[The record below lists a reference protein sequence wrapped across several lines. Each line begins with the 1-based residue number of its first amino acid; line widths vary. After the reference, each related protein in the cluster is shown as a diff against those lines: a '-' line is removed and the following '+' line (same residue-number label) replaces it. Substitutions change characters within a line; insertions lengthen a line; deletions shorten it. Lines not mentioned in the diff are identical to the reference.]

1 MTRRGRPWWPYI
13 LMAAALLL
21 LALNETGLLSPV
33 EEALSFVISPIE
45 RGVASIVRAV
55 GDVFQGGQE
64 ARELQELVA
73 TLQQENETLRIENIR
88 LQEQYVAEN
97 EQLRGLLDFKNANP
111 TFRLVGAD
119 VVARGQSAVVVGQDT
134 NPYLGYLI
142 INAGSRDGVAIGM
155 PVVASGA
162 VLVGRIARVSPHLA
176 YVQLLNDPTSQV
188 AALLQGSRASGLV
201 VGREDPEK
209 GNLLIMTEILPD
221 ETVAENEIVI
231 TSGLG
236 GLLPQG
242 LVLGQVESVS
252 YQESALFQE
261 AVVRPA
267 LDYRRLEAV
276 VVLLDFERPPVEEL
290 KELLQE
296 P

>member
-45 RGVASIVRAV
+45 RGAADIVRAV

>member
-21 LALNETGLLSPV
+21 LTLNETGLLSPV

-45 RGVASIVRAV
+45 RGVASVVRAV

-97 EQLRGLLDFKNANP
+97 EQLRGLLDFKNANL
-111 TFRLVGAD
+111 TFSLVGAD

-134 NPYLGYLI
+134 NPYLGYLV

-188 AALLQGSRASGLV
+188 TALLQGSRASGLV

-209 GNLLIMTEILPD
+209 GNVLIMTEILPD

-236 GLLPQG
+236 GLLPEG

>member
-21 LALNETGLLSPV
+21 LTLNETGLLSPV

-45 RGVASIVRAV
+45 RGVASVVRAV

>member
-21 LALNETGLLSPV
+21 LTLNETGLLSPV

-45 RGVASIVRAV
+45 RGVASVVRAV

-119 VVARGQSAVVVGQDT
+119 VVARGQSTVVVGQDT

-188 AALLQGSRASGLV
+188 TALLQGSRASGLV

-236 GLLPQG
+236 GLLPEG

-290 KELLQE
+290 EELLQE

>member
-45 RGVASIVRAV
+45 RGAADIVRAV

-119 VVARGQSAVVVGQDT
+119 VVARGQSTVVVGQDT

>member
-21 LALNETGLLSPV
+21 LTLNETGLLSPV

-45 RGVASIVRAV
+45 RGVASVVRAV

-188 AALLQGSRASGLV
+188 TALLQGSRASGLV

-236 GLLPQG
+236 GLLPEG

-290 KELLQE
+290 EELLQE

>member
-45 RGVASIVRAV
+45 RGVASVVRAV

-119 VVARGQSAVVVGQDT
+119 VVARGQSTVVVGQDT

>member
-1 MTRRGRPWWPYI
+1 
-13 LMAAALLL
+13 
-21 LALNETGLLSPV
+21 
-33 EEALSFVISPIE
+33 
-45 RGVASIVRAV
+45 
-55 GDVFQGGQE
+55 
-64 ARELQELVA
+64 
-73 TLQQENETLRIENIR
+73 
-88 LQEQYVAEN
+88 
-97 EQLRGLLDFKNANP
+97 
-111 TFRLVGAD
+111 
-119 VVARGQSAVVVGQDT
+119 
-134 NPYLGYLI
+134 
-142 INAGSRDGVAIGM
+142 
-155 PVVASGA
+155 VVASGA

>member
-1 MTRRGRPWWPYI
+1 MSRRGRPWWPYI

>member
-21 LALNETGLLSPV
+21 LTLNETGLLSPV

-45 RGVASIVRAV
+45 RGVASVVRAV

-111 TFRLVGAD
+111 TFSLVGAD

-188 AALLQGSRASGLV
+188 TALLQGSRASGLV

-221 ETVAENEIVI
+221 EKIGRAHV
-231 TSGLG
+231 
-236 GLLPQG
+236 
-242 LVLGQVESVS
+242 
-252 YQESALFQE
+252 
-261 AVVRPA
+261 
-267 LDYRRLEAV
+267 
-276 VVLLDFERPPVEEL
+276 
-290 KELLQE
+290 
-296 P
+296 

>member
-45 RGVASIVRAV
+45 RGVADIVRAV

-97 EQLRGLLDFKNANP
+97 EQLRGLLDFKNATP

-188 AALLQGSRASGLV
+188 TALLQGSRASGLV

-290 KELLQE
+290 EELLQE

>member
-21 LALNETGLLSPV
+21 LTLNETGLLSPV

-45 RGVASIVRAV
+45 RGVARVVRAV

-64 ARELQELVA
+64 ARELQELVTA
-73 TLQQENETLRIENIR
+73 LQKENETLRIENIR

-111 TFRLVGAD
+111 TFSLVGAD

-290 KELLQE
+290 EELLQE